1 MPPFTTPPVHSFK
14 LSSGVPVLLLE
25 EHTSGSLRVEV
36 LLRAR
41 PAPLGANAMAAR
53 GLSLGTKEMN
63 RTQLETANDAE
74 MTQMTSSYAW
84 GWIRVAMTS
93 ASDHAASLIA
103 RLSAVVLT
111 AAFPADQVVL
121 TTRDAASETEASEG
135 EPRSIAGRVVPMAL
149 YGWTRPEDE
158 LQQLRSTDLGALRRD
173 DIARAYEAALDPSSA
188 CVTVAGDVTENAI
201 RPLLEKAFGA
211 WRARGKHLL
220 PKVSPPTIA
229 TSSPRIVVVDRPG
242 TDSLVTFAGEGPIY
256 SSADWTPALVL
267 QRLFNGH
274 EGRATLELRD
284 SDTPLASSSFDL
296 WASPTAPRLTFRVEV
311 PSGRTGELL
320 TRVDRL
326 MRAMKTAD
334 VTPEELEDARRPL
347 AAKDGTWTSTIASE
361 SSALAAVAVQGLAPD
376 ALAKR
381 PARFATVTPDD
392 VRRVAARYLEPD
404 RMKVVIVG
412 DWAKLHDPLVGLG
425 WGAVEVRDTSGV
437 VKHGAP

>member
-220 PKVSPPTIA
+220 PKVSPPR
-229 TSSPRIVVVDRPG
+229 SRPRRR
-242 TDSLVTFAGEGPIY
+242 E
-256 SSADWTPALVL
+256 
-267 QRLFNGH
+267 
-274 EGRATLELRD
+274 
-284 SDTPLASSSFDL
+284 SSSSIGP
-296 WASPTAPRLTFRVEV
+296 APTA
-311 PSGRTGELL
+311 
-320 TRVDRL
+320 
-326 MRAMKTAD
+326 
-334 VTPEELEDARRPL
+334 
-347 AAKDGTWTSTIASE
+347 W
-361 SSALAAVAVQGLAPD
+361 
-376 ALAKR
+376 
-381 PARFATVTPDD
+381 
-392 VRRVAARYLEPD
+392 
-404 RMKVVIVG
+404 
-412 DWAKLHDPLVGLG
+412 
-425 WGAVEVRDTSGV
+425 
-437 VKHGAP
+437 